1 VLEEI
6 KRRGCF
12 SYEEALKVCEGAV
25 VSKYEMKKRQ
35 EKKNLNISELE
46 FSNNIKIKVE
56 P

>member
-1 VLEEI
+1 MLEEI

-12 SYEEALKVCEGAV
+12 SYEEALKVCEEAV